1 MAKLSTPDPS
11 EPFQREN
18 RVSPVWYRFLSDL
31 VARFS
36 TAEGSLSDALG
47 AVASDVWAATLGKMF
62 TTDLIE
68 TASAVVT
75 LTDAGPVAVDW
86 DTFVNA
92 QVTVTANRQIG
103 NPTNGQPGTWRTIYV
118 IGNNTT
124 DRTITFGNQF
134 LGDVPTIT
142 DCDNGRAYL
151 LMIFCRTTSH
161 FVVSSKRAL

>member
-1 MAKLSTPDPS
+1 MAKPTLPDSS
-11 EPFQREN
+11 EPIVREGRN
-18 RVSPVWYRFLSDL
+18 SPFWYRF
-31 VARFS
+31 F
-36 TAEGSLSDALG
+36 EGLTEAYNKTVDGIAG
-47 AVASDVWAATLGKMF
+47 AVAEIADVWAATPSKTF
-62 TTDLIE
+62 TTGLIE

-118 IGNNTT
+118 IGNNST